1 VSGWRPELD
10 REYRQVAASLTYH
23 HPDWWVMWSY
33 SLRMWVAFF
42 LGPATVAPLRYADP
56 DRLSRQM
63 RHVTRTVASG
73 RSP

>member
-1 VSGWRPELD
+1 MRWHPGQD

-23 HPDWWVMWSY
+23 HPGWWVMWSY

-42 LGPATVAPLRYADP
+42 LGPAAVAPLRCADP